1 MSAEKR
7 IQPPPSPTP
16 TPHTAGL
23 APCVWVP
30 LLIATVGVLL
40 VVFSRL

>member
-1 MSAEKR
+1 MSAEKH
-7 IQPPPSPTP
+7 IQPPPSPP
-16 TPHTAGL
+16 PPHTAGL